1 MKKTL
6 IWLHKWLGVVLA
18 LFFLMWFASGVVLYY
33 VPFPN
38 LTQTERL
45 AGLAPLQLPGGCCL
59 AAPDAAA
66 RAGLAAPRLEQA
78 RLGMLGTRPVWRLS
92 AAGEGGA
99 PRWHVIDAVHGKLL
113 APLDT
118 AQAVQLAEAFSGRS
132 ALGSEW
138 LERDQWTVPQGLD
151 AHRPLLKVRLDGG
164 DGLELYV
171 SPGAAEVV
179 RDTRRAE
186 RFWNWLGAVPHWIYP
201 TVLRMFP
208 AAWHQVVVWL
218 SIPAVLLAAT
228 GLVLGVWQLFLNKSR
243 WIPYRKPWWRWHHIT
258 GLVAGVFTFTWMLSG
273 LLSMGP
279 FGVFDGTRLELRARA
294 LWAGAAPV
302 LTRGPAAA
310 TALAQAAGLTPLEL
324 DMQQVAGQAWWRVQG
339 RLADGALAQRL
350 VRADDGASSAVS
362 SATDGAA
369 VRAALP
375 DAAVLQ
381 ALAAMRPQLPPPQI
395 AQLAQY
401 DDAYYARTQDIDALA
416 RRPLPVW
423 RAHWPQDGIT
433 VYADPASARIV
444 MQADN
449 RTPYKR
455 WLYHGLHSLDFA
467 PLLARPLL
475 REALVV
481 GLSLLGV
488 ALCVT
493 SCVLAWR
500 VLVPKRRRQRPSGV
514 ARAGATIAAQEA

>member
-1 MKKTL
+1 
-6 IWLHKWLGVVLA
+6 
-18 LFFLMWFASGVVLYY
+18 
-33 VPFPN
+33 
-38 LTQTERL
+38 
-45 AGLAPLQLPGGCCL
+45 
-59 AAPDAAA
+59 
-66 RAGLAAPRLEQA
+66 
-78 RLGMLGTRPVWRLS
+78 
-92 AAGEGGA
+92 
-99 PRWHVIDAVHGKLL
+99 
-113 APLDT
+113 
-118 AQAVQLAEAFSGRS
+118 
-132 ALGSEW
+132 
-138 LERDQWTVPQGLD
+138 
-151 AHRPLLKVRLDGG
+151 
-164 DGLELYV
+164 
-171 SPGAAEVV
+171 
-179 RDTRRAE
+179 
-186 RFWNWLGAVPHWIYP
+186 VPHWIYP
-201 TVLRMFP
+201 TVLRLFP

-218 SIPAVLLAAT
+218 SIPAVLLAAS
-228 GLVLGVWQLFLNKSR
+228 GLVL
-243 WIPYRKPWWRWHHIT
+243 
-258 GLVAGVFTFTWMLSG
+258 GVFTFTWMLSG

-475 REALVV
+475 RDALVV
-481 GLSLLGV
+481 GLSLLGAGAV
-488 ALCVT
+488 RH
-493 SCVLAWR
+493 VLRAG
-500 VLVPKRRRQRPSGV
+500 L
-514 ARAGATIAAQEA
+514 ARAGAGATAAAVGAGDNAAPAKLNHDPELLHHSHAPGRHAGRGLAGRPVPARIRRPKGRGARAGPGRGRARQPGADG

>member
-151 AHRPLLKVRLDGG
+151 AHRPLLKVRLAGD

-201 TVLRMFP
+201 TVLRQFP
-208 AAWHQVVVWL
+208 KAWHQVVVWL
-218 SIPAVLLAAT
+218 SIPAVLLAAS
-228 GLVLGVWQLFLNKSR
+228 GLVL
-243 WIPYRKPWWRWHHIT
+243 
-258 GLVAGVFTFTWMLSG
+258 GVFTFTWMLSG

-279 FGVFDGTRLELRARA
+279 FGVFDGTRLEPQARA
-294 LWAGAAPV
+294 LWAGSTPALA
-302 LTRGPAAA
+302 RGPADAA
-310 TALAQAAGLTPLEL
+310 ALVQAGGLAPLEIEL
-324 DMQQVAGQAWWRVQG
+324 QPVGSQAWWRVQA
-339 RLADGALAQRL
+339 RAPDGALAQRL
-350 VRADDGASSAVS
+350 VRADGAQAQVL
-362 SATDGAA
+362 
-369 VRAALP
+369 AALP
-375 DAAVLQ
+375 DATLQ
-381 ALAAMRPQLPPPQI
+381 AALAAMRPQRAAPKIERLT
-395 AQLAQY
+395 QY
-401 DDAYYARTQDIDALA
+401 DDAYYARGQGAEARL

-423 RAHWPQDGIT
+423 RAHWPEDGIT
-433 VYADPASARIV
+433 VYADPAAARIAL
-444 MQADN
+444 QTGSRA
-449 RTPYKR
+449 PYQR

-475 REALVV
+475 RDALVL
-481 GLSLLGV
+481 GLSLLGLG
-488 ALCVT
+488 LCAT

-500 VLVPKRRRQRPSGV
+500 VLAPAPRQRPL
-514 ARAGATIAAQEA
+514 ARATMRPRQS